1 MKSILLFSAILLT
14 ALTVSPSDPGGR
26 TVTREQA
33 VADIDSMT
41 AYIRGTH
48 PDMFALCPEE
58 VYNATA
64 DRVKAS
70 LPDSIDIAEFYKHI
84 GILPPLL
91 GDGHTSIYSG
101 DVYKAIEGLP
111 VFPLFMKFDLSSGD
125 FYLPNTRNRVLS
137 INGHEAADI
146 SARMK
151 TYASGESDAF
161 RLQRVELEFPALMH
175 LLYPA
180 GEYTI
185 AYVDEDALTDQI
197 EYMTVDAAPVNLGR
211 DYPFALS
218 AEAPYSYSFMNDIS
232 TCILDFREFNGFE
245 KFSELIREMFTEM
258 EQRGTENLIIDLR
271 RNGGGNSELGDELFQ
286 YISPCPFLQ
295 YGGMTVRV
303 SRYLREAFNNI
314 DLGAED
320 GIHTFDNTPE
330 DLIGLRDNPLRF
342 AGKGN
347 VYLLTGTYTFS
358 SAADFAW
365 AFRYFGMGTVI
376 GEETGGWIISY
387 GDVIHRRM
395 PHSGIPVGCSWKK
408 FYGYGATDSETHGV
422 IPDHTVPADRALDYT
437 IELIRSARSAR

>member
-1 MKSILLFSAILLT
+1 MKATLIALSLAFTFSTAYPSGPERQDISRLQAI
-14 ALTVSPSDPGGR
+14 
-26 TVTREQA
+26 
-33 VADIDSMT
+33 ADIDSMT

-48 PDMFALCPEE
+48 PDMFAHCPEE

-70 LPDSIDIAEFYKHI
+70 LPDSMDIAELYKHI

-101 DVYKAIEGLP
+101 DVFKVFDGIP
-111 VFPLFMKFDLSSGD
+111 VFPLFMKFDLTDGS
-125 FYLPNTRNRVLS
+125 FYLPHSHKRVVS
-137 INGHEAADI
+137 VNGHDAEEIA
-146 SARMK
+146 ARMK

-197 EYMTVDAAPVNLGR
+197 EYMTVDAAPVDLGK

-218 AEAPYSYSFMNDIS
+218 AEAPYSYSFMDDIS
-232 TCILDFREFNGFE
+232 TCVLDFRKFNGLE

-258 EQRGTENLIIDLR
+258 ERRGTENLIIDLR

-303 SRYLREAFNNI
+303 SRYLREAFNNN

-320 GIHTFDNTPE
+320 GIHTFDNTPD

-342 AGKGN
+342 TGKGN
-347 VYLLTGTYTFS
+347 IYLLTGTYTFS
-358 SAADFAW
+358 SAADFVW
-365 AFRYFGMGTVI
+365 AFQYFGMGTVV
-376 GEETGGWIISY
+376 GEETGGWIVCF

-395 PHSGIPVGCSWKK
+395 PNSGIPVGCSWKK
-408 FYGYGATDSETHGV
+408 FYGYGATDDDTHGV
-422 IPDHTVPADRALDYT
+422 IPDHPVAADRALDYT
-437 IELIRSARSAR
+437 VELIRNGRPVR